1 MIIQWEV
8 LELATQQGTW
18 LREMLTW
25 KEMLK
30 LLVEEHSQEEIQS
43 AWWRGNI
50 EYRKVTREQKV

>member
-18 LREMLTW
+18 LREMLTLR
-25 KEMLK
+25 EMLK

-43 AWWRGNI
+43 AWWTGI
-50 EYRKVTREQKV
+50 VEYRKVTREQKV